1 LSIIN
6 KTTFSQLNQKINLQ
20 ELLSKYQAGTI
31 SDEERVLLEEWYA
44 QWKPEQ
50 QDLSSEEI
58 DQLKADVWQ
67 SLNIGRSP
75 AATKRLWPRIGLVA
89 SVIFCLSVGG
99 YYYLSKS
106 KTEQQQTAAKAE
118 KVDIAPGSNKAVLVL
133 NNGSKINLNSQ
144 VNGTIA
150 KQGNVKIVKTANGQ
164 LAYAPD
170 NSDASAVVYNTL
182 STPRGGKYD
191 LVLADGTKVWLNS
204 ASSITYPTDFKE
216 NVRTVNITGEVYFE
230 IVHNAKRPFRVNF
243 KGHTI
248 EDIGTEFNINT
259 YDDEPVIKTT
269 LVAGS
274 IKLSRNSRSVT
285 LRPGQQSITSLSNT
299 DIEVKDADINEA
311 TAWKNGLFKFKK
323 AKIED
328 VMRQL
333 SRWYNVD
340 VAYPYGVPKTVFSGE
355 MIKDANA
362 SQILDMLAYFKVN
375 YEIVQQTKGS
385 GKKIIIKP

>member
-6 KTTFSQLNQKINLQ
+6 KTIHSQLNQKIDLQ
-20 ELLSKYQAGTI
+20 ELLNKYHDGTI
-31 SDEERVLLEEWYA
+31 TDEERVLLVEWYT

-50 QDLSSEEI
+50 QELSSEEI
-58 DQLKADVWQ
+58 DQLQADVWQ
-67 SLNIGRSP
+67 SLNANGPP
-75 AATKRLWPRIGLVA
+75 AATKRLWPRIALVA
-89 SVIFCLSVGG
+89 SVLLCVSVGG
-99 YYYLSKS
+99 YYYLSNPKN
-106 KTEQQQTAAKAE
+106 KQQQTIAKVE

-133 NNGSKINLNSQ
+133 NNGSKINLNNQ

-150 KQGNVKIVKTANGQ
+150 KQGNIKVVKTANGQ
-164 LAYAPD
+164 LAYAAD
-170 NSDASAVVYNTL
+170 NTDASAVVYNTL

-204 ASSITYPTDFKE
+204 ASSITYPTAFKG
-216 NVRTVNITGEVYFE
+216 NDRSVCITGEVYFE
-230 IVHNAKRPFRVNF
+230 IVHNAKQPFRVNF

-274 IKLSRNSRSVT
+274 IKLSRDKRNVT
-285 LRPGQQSITSLSNT
+285 LRPGQQSVTSLSNT
-299 DIEVKDADINEA
+299 DIEVNDADITEA
-311 TAWKNGLFKFKK
+311 TAWKNGLFKFKR

-340 VAYPYGVPKTVFSGE
+340 VAYPNGIPKTVFSGE
-355 MIKDANA
+355 MLKDANA

-385 GKKIIIKP
+385 EKKIIIKP